1 MWPPPIGPR
10 PGYHPPPPGGHNH
23 NHNHGPRR

>member
-23 NHNHGPRR
+23 NHGPRR